1 MEYQISKTVRFK
13 LEPIEKNTFEK
24 TIKDLANEK
33 IDDFEAYNLFS
44 NFIQEFEKLF
54 FYKENELSKHIYI
67 KKRWVK
73 DYAKDYFYADNTENR
88 QFPLKDF
95 KEEIIDNWIRL
106 KETINIFGKTIS
118 KEQHE
123 KSRKSILAL
132 IVKKLLIRKGFK
144 LFCALVENSVLKNDT
159 ENVLPKLYNKT
170 QQILAILKQLEN
182 KYLPAQ
188 SSGIVLTKASFN
200 YYTIHKKPVDFQ
212 KEIDNQLKR
221 NVVSP
226 KVENNSFLDTFKP
239 KYNKHSLY
247 KHFEND
253 LINKKLLLYKEEQNQ
268 NENEIGLLNLLKAKI
283 EKEKK
288 EFNEF
293 IQVKGSYEALG
304 KSNLDLFKA
313 ISIQEFNE
321 YMQLSNKIENL
332 ATKINNTNK
341 DDEKKSLK
349 DKLKDKKQERG
360 ELLQLGKEPKKFTS
374 YKNFAEFYG
383 KVAQKYGNIKARL
396 KGIEKEQAESQ
407 LLNYWSVLV
416 EENDK
421 HYLALIPKEN
431 DFAQTLKAT
440 LKENKNTNQTSKIFW
455 FESMTFRALQKLC
468 FGYVENNTHSNTF
481 YEGIKKEFDSQKKY
495 RAKEKDRVTK
505 QFKDSPYFIKGEF
518 DLNGN
523 EELKIQFYKDVL
535 QSDYAKKVLSLPFDE
550 IESNIV
556 YEDFET
562 LDDFKLALQK
572 ICYKKFASF
581 NEDAIPYLSK
591 NFNAL
596 VFEITSK
603 DIRKEEKVN
612 LNKHTEIWFDF
623 WSKTNENNNYI
634 TRLNP
639 EISITWREA
648 KQSRIEKYGQESV
661 LYNPKMNNR
670 FLHPQFTL
678 VTTMS
683 LNAQSPDYRQSFND
697 LEKQKNN
704 IINFNKNFPISN
716 YQYAMGIDTNDI
728 ELAVLSIAKKT
739 ENNQLIPQKITVYE
753 IKDIHYEKIGWLD
766 NNGNP
771 IKRETPYK
779 ISLSPQLFVDR
790 NLYEKTFKENN
801 FEEMFEQLFEKKEV
815 NGLDLTRAKLVGGK
829 IIINADIK
837 TRLILYKLNAKRKI
851 YQALIKNPDIRIVE
865 DNYQLK
871 LDGKTIYRS
880 NKEFDCIEK
889 YEDIKVE
896 IYKYFDEKY
905 KDEARTEEKINQY
918 RKAVTANM
926 VGIIQHLYEKNP
938 AIIAIEDLNATNVE
952 SKRKN
957 IEFNITRPL
966 EWAIIKKMQTNSLI
980 PPINEYLKLKE
991 DEKTALKQFGVFK
1004 FVSEKETSTTCPS
1017 CGKKGYKNSSDKRY
1031 NGYINGDGEKVKGDK
1046 QKGIFDCKECDYHS
1060 LNNPS
1065 FYQFNSNDEIA
1076 AYNVA
1081 VKIFKS

>member
-1 MEYQISKTVRFK
+1 MNYQISKTVRFK

-24 TIKDLANEK
+24 IIKDLANEK
-33 IDDFEAYNLFS
+33 TDDFEAYNLFS
-44 NFIQEFEKLF
+44 NFIQDFEKLF

-67 KKRWVK
+67 KKQWVK
-73 DYAKDYFYADNTENR
+73 DYAKDYFYTDNTENR
-88 QFPLKDF
+88 QFPVNDF
-95 KEEIIDNWIRL
+95 KEEMIYNWIRL
-106 KETINIFGKTIS
+106 KETINFFGKTIS
-118 KEQHE
+118 KDQHD

-144 LFCALVENSVLKNDT
+144 LFCALVDNSVLKNDT

-170 QQILAILKQLEN
+170 QQILAILKQLEK

-188 SSGIVLTKASFN
+188 SKGIVLTKASFN

-212 KEIDNQLKR
+212 TEINKLTKENIISEKVVNKTCFDIFKTKIDKN
-221 NVVSP
+221 
-226 KVENNSFLDTFKP
+226 
-239 KYNKHSLY
+239 SLY
-247 KHFEND
+247 KLFENQ
-253 LINKKLLLYKEEQNQ
+253 IVNKKLLLYKDEENKI
-268 NENEIGLLNLLKAKI
+268 ENEIGLLNLLKAKI

-293 IQVKGSYEALG
+293 IQAKGSYEALA
-304 KSNLDLFKA
+304 KANLDLFKT
-313 ISIQEFNE
+313 ISIQDFNE
-321 YMQLSNKIENL
+321 YIQLSNQIENL

-349 DKLKDKKQERG
+349 DKLKDKKQKRG
-360 ELLQLGKEPKKFTS
+360 QLLQLGKETKKFTT
-374 YKNFAEFYG
+374 YKNYAEFYG
-383 KVAQKYGNIKARL
+383 KVAQKYGIIKARL

-421 HYLALIPKEN
+421 HYLALIPKEK

-481 YEGIKKEFDSQKKY
+481 YEGIKNEFDIQKKY
-495 RAKEKDRVTK
+495 RKQVFDKEAK

-523 EELKIQFYKDVL
+523 EKKKIRFYKDVL
-535 QSDYAKKVLSLPFDE
+535 KSEYAKKVLSLPFDE

-556 YEDFET
+556 NQDFET

-581 NEDAIPYLSK
+581 NENAIQYLSK
-591 NFNAL
+591 NFNAI

-603 DIRKEEKVN
+603 DIRKDEKVN
-612 LNKHTEIWFDF
+612 LNNHTEIWFDF
-623 WSKTNENNNYI
+623 WSKTNESNNYV

-648 KQSRIEKYGQESV
+648 KQSRIDKYGPNSD
-661 LYNPKMNNR
+661 LFNPKMNNR
-670 FLHPQFTL
+670 YLHPQFTL
-678 VTTMS
+678 ITTMS
-683 LNAQSPDYRQSFND
+683 LNAQSHDYRQSFND

-716 YQYAMGIDTNDI
+716 YQYAMGIDTNNI

-779 ISLSPQLFVDR
+779 ISLSPQLFVDKK
-790 NLYEKTFKENN
+790 LYEKTFRENN
-801 FEEMFEQLFEKKEV
+801 FEEMFEKLFEKKEV
-815 NGLDLTRAKLVGGK
+815 NGLDLTRAKLVSGK

-851 YQALIKNPDIRIVE
+851 YQTLIKNPA
-865 DNYQLK
+865 LK
-871 LDGKTIYRS
+871 LEEENYNFKLDDEIIYRS
-880 NKEFDCIEK
+880 NQEFNCIQTYDEVK
-889 YEDIKVE
+889 NE
-896 IYKYFDEKY
+896 IYTYFDEKQ
-905 KDEARTEEKINQY
+905 KDEARTEEKINHY
-918 RKAVTANM
+918 RKAMTANM
-926 VGIIQHLYEKNP
+926 VGIIQHLYEQYP
-938 AIIAIEDLNATNVE
+938 AHIAIEDLKA
-952 SKRKN
+952 SKIEGDRKK
-957 IEFNITRPL
+957 IEYHIARPL
-966 EWAIIKKMQTNSLI
+966 EWAIIKKMQSNCLI
-980 PPINEYLKLKE
+980 PHINEYLKLKE
-991 DEKTALKQFGVFK
+991 DEKTSLKQFGILK
-1004 FVSEKETSTTCPS
+1004 FVDHVNTSNTCPK
-1017 CGKKGYKNSSDKRY
+1017 CNKKGYDTKDTKKYPDNEENIRYLADKERKLF
-1031 NGYINGDGEKVKGDK
+1031 NCNK
-1046 QKGIFDCKECDYHS
+1046 CDYDS
-1060 LNNPS
+1060 KDNPNV
-1065 FYQFNSNDEIA
+1065 YQFSSNDEIA

-1081 VKIFKS
+1081 VKTFKS